1 MERYRKNA
9 MADVLAWDQEAPE
22 IEKKTV
28 LTEKWVTKY

>member
-1 MERYRKNA
+1 MQWA
-9 MADVLAWDQEAPE
+9 TGAWDQEAPE